1 MKLKSSF
8 KRILSGTLSVAMAA
22 TLLPSLPAV
31 AENFTMQNYVYDNY
45 SVSYNVTNSWG
56 NTEIVSVTLSNTGD
70 STIENWMLYFD
81 PNGSTSNIW
90 DAQWA
95 ETSTG
100 VSYVKNAG
108 YNASIEP
115 DSSIT
120 FSYTVDN
127 CEAVPEAFTLCQKRV
142 SKESGYDVQLMV
154 NETWGDNFNGAI
166 VINNNTDLPIEAW
179 ELTFDTNFTITE
191 ITNSWA
197 ADVTEL
203 EPYSYRL
210 KGTYTGTISANS
222 SVTLGFTGV
231 KNGDPE
237 ISNASLTEVTAN
249 EGLIDFIKNYPDG
262 VSIYAYGD
270 YNNEANA
277 IDIEWY
283 TDYEAEAFDIWQSDD
298 NESYT
303 LVSEVSDADSYQ
315 YAITEDFETK
325 YFKVS
330 IPNDFDETIESIPFV
345 VTKTEDGYSVDFLDS
360 DYDGLPDIYENM
372 ISTDLNNPDTDGD
385 GLTDY
390 QEVYITGTDPTKY
403 DSVTE
408 GVSDADAD
416 SDGDGLS
423 NAYEIE
429 LGTDPKYA
437 DTDDDGLT
445 DGDEINIYN
454 TDPLNPD
461 TDEDGVN
468 DGDEIVLGLDPLK
481 PDTDDN
487 GVLDGDEYFEQT
499 VEQSRFDSDL
509 FEDNLAVPSVLTVSA
524 KGNVNSNIDIS
535 EYTGHLKGEERVYV
549 GKVIEIT
556 NSEINGGSLSFTLSE
571 DYTVKNYEV
580 AGELT
585 NGLLI
590 CYNDG
595 EDTTPLATTYDEETR
610 TLSADISAEGIYF
623 VLDVIS
629 WLESLGLDIPSEA
642 SVETHPSV
650 QTFAARAVSD
660 AAASIATVQI
670 KGQVDIVFVID
681 TTGSMSGYINNVKN
695 NITAFVNEIES
706 AGITPSFA
714 LVDYRDIT
722 CDGENSTNT
731 KQNSDGSN
739 WFKNADDFKAEIAKL
754 TVGGGGDAPETAI
767 DALEMARQ
775 LNLRASSQKF
785 FVLVTDAGYK
795 VDNNYGIESMS
806 DMINLLVNDDINVS
820 VVSNSSYQSTYKSL
834 YESTGGVFANVGGNF
849 KDELLS
855 IADMI
860 NEETNSGCWIAL
872 NGLVPQIVKLDE
884 RPVWNGT
891 ADTDK
896 DSLLDREEL
905 KSVWPTKYID
915 VAFYLYLLGLPLD
928 YIYQTVPVYEY
939 YSNPTKEDT
948 DGDNLLDNFDPKPK
962 SKNNNGAVMKE
973 LSIERIYNAYML
985 HLEDNVSEV
994 YDIYTATGKDSEMS
1008 WEEFIEF
1015 YSGVADFNFSL
1026 KDASETELK
1035 ITALQ
1040 RCLEYLGFLDMGGSA
1055 YGAMGGATQSAVQ
1068 NFQINYG
1075 LTIAQQV
1082 EFNDKSFIEIDEIT
1096 YLTIANVAA
1105 NHGFSINGVSSKED
1119 VYKWIKSIAADG
1131 YNKDYYEKIPSTE
1144 PILDTNQTN
1153 EGITVYSENG
1163 KFDSLYYFNYSTPL
1177 NEVIDDLSNESR
1189 QYDVWYYG
1197 QATRYIEFISRVNHG
1212 EDWDVKIRSSWEKTI
1227 PAITYYSQK
1236 FAFRFESEII
1246 TSEDLGNL
1254 IYGCTGRF
1262 FGFSMNELNIGSFV
1276 AGSTG
1281 NSPDDARDEYYIQ
1294 LGYDYYD
1301 TVKNRNG
1308 W

>member
-1 MKLKSSF
+1 MKLKSNF
-8 KRILSGTLSVAMAA
+8 KRILSGVMSLAMAA
-22 TLLPSLPAV
+22 TLVPSIPVL
-31 AENFTMQNYVYDNY
+31 AEDFTTQNYVYDNY
-45 SVSYNVTNSWG
+45 AVSYNVTNSWG
-56 NTEIVSVTLSNTGD
+56 DTEVVSVTLSNTGD

-81 PNGSTSNIW
+81 PNGSTSSIW

-108 YNASIEP
+108 YNARIEP
-115 DSSIT
+115 NSSIT

-127 CEAVPEAFTLCQKRV
+127 CEAVPEAFKLCQGRIN
-142 SKESGYDVQLMV
+142 KESGYDVQLVV

-166 VINNNTDLPIEAW
+166 VITNNTDSPIEAW

-197 ADVTEL
+197 ATVTEL

-210 KGTYTGTISANS
+210 KGTYTGTVYANS

-237 ISNASLTEVTAN
+237 ISNTSLTEVVAN
-249 EGLIDFIKNYPDG
+249 ESLIDFIKNYPDG

-283 TDYEAEAFDIWQSDD
+283 TDYEAEVFDVWQSDD

-315 YAITEDFETK
+315 YVITEDFQTK

-330 IPNDFDETIESIPFV
+330 IPNDFGETIESVPFV
-345 VTKTEDGYSVDFLDS
+345 VTKTEDEYSVDFLDS
-360 DYDGLPDIYENM
+360 DGDGLPDIYENM
-372 ISTDLNNPDTDGD
+372 IGTDLNNPDTDGD

-403 DSVTE
+403 DSVTD

-416 SDGDGLS
+416 PDEDGLT
-423 NAYEIE
+423 NAQEIE
-429 LGTDPKYA
+429 LGTDPQN
-437 DTDDDGLT
+437 DDT
-445 DGDEINIYN
+445 DGDGLKGGEEVNDYH

-461 TDEDGVN
+461 TDKDGVN

-487 GVLDGDEYFEQT
+487 GVLDCDEYFEQT
-499 VEQSRFDSDL
+499 VDQSRFDSDL
-509 FEDNLAVPSVLTVSA
+509 FEDNLAVPSLLTVSA

-556 NSEINGGSLSFTLSE
+556 KSEINSGNLSFTLSA
-571 DYTVKNYEV
+571 DYTEKNYEL

-595 EDTTPLATTYDEETR
+595 ENTTPLATTYDEETR

-629 WLESLGLDIPSEA
+629 WLESLGLDIPSET
-642 SVETHPSV
+642 SVEAQPSI

-731 KQNSDGSN
+731 KKNPDGDN

-754 TVGGGGDAPETAI
+754 TVDGGGDTPETAI

-775 LNLRASSQKF
+775 LNLRTSSQKF

-795 VDNNYGIESMS
+795 IDNNYGIKSMS
-806 DMINLLVNDDINVS
+806 EMIDLLVDDDINVS

-834 YESTGGVFANVGGNF
+834 YESTGGIFANVGGNF

-860 NEETNSGCWIAL
+860 NEETNSGCWVAL
-872 NGLVPQIVKLDE
+872 NGLIPQIVKLDE

-915 VAFYLYLLGLPLD
+915 VSPFLYLLGLPWD
-928 YIYQTVPVYEY
+928 YEYPSVPAYDY

-948 DGDNLLDNFDPKPK
+948 DKDGIYDEVDNEPRVKGYYDEEVEDIVIGELTIVSCSNPLTGHGFLVYKSAVNDTLDFTGFVRGYTYQTWNKVDPCF
-962 SKNNNGAVMKE
+962 
-973 LSIERIYNAYML
+973 
-985 HLEDNVSEV
+985 
-994 YDIYTATGKDSEMS
+994 YDIQCGQSVSIGNAGATVGGSSVSGESGSNSGGSSVGSSGGSSGSSAGPSSGSSSGSESDVAGIYFNREFAVEANNYKENYDSSNPSDFKQEYDKNYAYTK
-1008 WEEFIEF
+1008 
-1015 YSGVADFNFSL
+1015 
-1026 KDASETELK
+1026 K
-1035 ITALQ
+1035 ITQDQWDKLIQ
-1040 RCLEYLGFLDMGGSA
+1040 YH
-1055 YGAMGGATQSAVQ
+1055 
-1068 NFQINYG
+1068 
-1075 LTIAQQV
+1075 
-1082 EFNDKSFIEIDEIT
+1082 NDHNT
-1096 YLTIANVAA
+1096 Y
-1105 NHGFSINGVSSKED
+1105 
-1119 VYKWIKSIAADG
+1119 
-1131 YNKDYYEKIPSTE
+1131 
-1144 PILDTNQTN
+1144 
-1153 EGITVYSENG
+1153 
-1163 KFDSLYYFNYSTPL
+1163 
-1177 NEVIDDLSNESR
+1177 DLLWNNC
-1189 QYDVWYYG
+1189 VLV
-1197 QATRYIEFISRVNHG
+1197 ATRA
-1212 EDWDVKIRSSWEKTI
+1212 W
-1227 PAITYYSQK
+1227 
-1236 FAFRFESEII
+1236 
-1246 TSEDLGNL
+1246 NL
-1254 IYGCTGRF
+1254 IYQ
-1262 FGFSMNELNIGSFV
+1262 
-1276 AGSTG
+1276 
-1281 NSPDDARDEYYIQ
+1281 DDQI
-1294 LGYDYYD
+1294 D
-1301 TVKNRNG
+1301 TNAIPSVVKNRIKEKSNSFVYDLYSVLEYSL
-1308 W
+1308 

>member
-1 MKLKSSF
+1 MKLKSNF
-8 KRILSGTLSVAMAA
+8 KRILSGVMSLAMAA
-22 TLLPSLPAV
+22 TLVPSIPVL
-31 AENFTMQNYVYDNY
+31 AEDFTTQNYVYDNY
-45 SVSYNVTNSWG
+45 AVSYNVTNSWG
-56 NTEIVSVTLSNTGD
+56 DTEVVSVTLSNTGD

-81 PNGSTSNIW
+81 PNGSTSSIW

-108 YNASIEP
+108 YNARIEP
-115 DSSIT
+115 NSSIT

-127 CEAVPEAFTLCQKRV
+127 CEAVPEAFKLCQGRIN
-142 SKESGYDVQLMV
+142 KESGYDVQLVV
-154 NETWGDNFNGAI
+154 NETWRDNFNGAI
-166 VINNNTDLPIEAW
+166 VITNNTDSPIEAW

-197 ADVTEL
+197 ATVTEL

-210 KGTYTGTISANS
+210 KGTYTGTVYANS

-237 ISNASLTEVTAN
+237 ISNTSLTEVVAN
-249 EGLIDFIKNYPDG
+249 ESLIDFIKNYPDG

-283 TDYEAEAFDIWQSDD
+283 TDYEAEVFDVWQSDD

-315 YAITEDFETK
+315 YVITEDFQTK

-330 IPNDFDETIESIPFV
+330 IPNDFGETIESVPFV
-345 VTKTEDGYSVDFLDS
+345 VTKTEDEYSVDFLDS
-360 DYDGLPDIYENM
+360 DGDGLPDIYENM
-372 ISTDLNNPDTDGD
+372 IGTDLNNPDTDGD

-403 DSVTE
+403 DSVTD

-416 SDGDGLS
+416 PDEDGLT
-423 NAYEIE
+423 NAQEIE
-429 LGTDPKYA
+429 LGTDPQN
-437 DTDDDGLT
+437 DDT
-445 DGDEINIYN
+445 DGDGLKGGEEVNDYH

-461 TDEDGVN
+461 TDKDGVN

-487 GVLDGDEYFEQT
+487 GVLDCDEYFEQT
-499 VEQSRFDSDL
+499 VDQSRFDSDL
-509 FEDNLAVPSVLTVSA
+509 FEDNLAVPSLLTVSA

-556 NSEINGGSLSFTLSE
+556 KSEINSGNLSFTLSE
-571 DYTVKNYEV
+571 DYTVKNYEL

-595 EDTTPLATTYDEETR
+595 ENTTPLATTYDEETR

-629 WLESLGLDIPSEA
+629 WLESLGLDIPSET
-642 SVETHPSV
+642 SVEAQPSI

-681 TTGSMSGYINNVKN
+681 KTGSMSGYINNVKN

-731 KQNSDGSN
+731 KKNPDGDN

-754 TVGGGGDAPETAI
+754 TVDGGGDTPETAI

-775 LNLRASSQKF
+775 LNLRTSSQKF

-795 VDNNYGIESMS
+795 IDNNYGIKSMS
-806 DMINLLVNDDINVS
+806 EMIDLLVDDDINVS
-820 VVSNSSYQSTYKSL
+820 VVSNSSYQSTYESL
-834 YESTGGVFANVGGNF
+834 YESTGGIFANVGGNF

-860 NEETNSGCWIAL
+860 NEETNSGCWVAL
-872 NGLVPQIVKLDE
+872 NGLIPQIVKLDE

-915 VAFYLYLLGLPLD
+915 VSPFLYLLGLPWD
-928 YIYQTVPVYEY
+928 YEYPSVPAYDY

-948 DGDNLLDNFDPKPK
+948 DKDGIYDEVDNEPRVKGYYDEEVEEIVIGELTIVSCSNPLTGHGFLVYKSAVNDTLDFTGFVRGYTYQTWNKVDPCF
-962 SKNNNGAVMKE
+962 
-973 LSIERIYNAYML
+973 
-985 HLEDNVSEV
+985 
-994 YDIYTATGKDSEMS
+994 YDIQCGQSVSIGNAGAAVGGSSVSGESGSNSGGSSAGPSSGSSSGSESDVAGIYFNREFAVEANNYKENYDSSNPSDFKQEYDKNYAYTK
-1008 WEEFIEF
+1008 
-1015 YSGVADFNFSL
+1015 
-1026 KDASETELK
+1026 K
-1035 ITALQ
+1035 ITQDQWDKLIQ
-1040 RCLEYLGFLDMGGSA
+1040 YH
-1055 YGAMGGATQSAVQ
+1055 
-1068 NFQINYG
+1068 
-1075 LTIAQQV
+1075 
-1082 EFNDKSFIEIDEIT
+1082 NDHNT
-1096 YLTIANVAA
+1096 Y
-1105 NHGFSINGVSSKED
+1105 
-1119 VYKWIKSIAADG
+1119 
-1131 YNKDYYEKIPSTE
+1131 
-1144 PILDTNQTN
+1144 
-1153 EGITVYSENG
+1153 
-1163 KFDSLYYFNYSTPL
+1163 
-1177 NEVIDDLSNESR
+1177 DLLWNNC
-1189 QYDVWYYG
+1189 VLV
-1197 QATRYIEFISRVNHG
+1197 ATRA
-1212 EDWDVKIRSSWEKTI
+1212 W
-1227 PAITYYSQK
+1227 
-1236 FAFRFESEII
+1236 
-1246 TSEDLGNL
+1246 NL
-1254 IYGCTGRF
+1254 IYQ
-1262 FGFSMNELNIGSFV
+1262 
-1276 AGSTG
+1276 
-1281 NSPDDARDEYYIQ
+1281 DDQI
-1294 LGYDYYD
+1294 D
-1301 TVKNRNG
+1301 TNAIPSVVKNRIKEKSNSFVYDLYSVLEYSL
-1308 W
+1308 